1 MATPTP
7 ARRPL
12 KSRGAAWAVAL
23 ARILTRAGARPND
36 ISIASVAMAAVA
48 AVCLL
53 QGRYLIAAVFIQLRL
68 LCNLMDGMVA
78 VEGGRASASG
88 EIFNDLPDRVSDV
101 LILAAAGYAAPWPS
115 FAPELGWTASVVA
128 LLTAYV
134 RVLGGACGLAQDFA
148 GPMAKPH
155 RMAVMTAACLA
166 ALLDPRAL
174 PAALVI
180 VIAGSLLTAALRLSR
195 IVRRLEAR

>member
-1 MATPTP
+1 MATPTL

-12 KSRGAAWAVAL
+12 KTRGAAWAVAL
-23 ARILTRAGARPND
+23 ARLLTRAGVRPND
-36 ISIASVAMAAVA
+36 ISIASVVMAAA
-48 AVCLL
+48 AAFCLL
-53 QGRYLIAAVFIQLRL
+53 QGRYVIAAVLIQLRL

-88 EIFNDLPDRVSDV
+88 ELFNDLPDRISDV
-101 LILAAAGYAAPWPS
+101 LILAAAGYAAPWPA
-115 FAPELGWTASVVA
+115 FARELGWTASVLA

-134 RVLGGACGLAQDFA
+134 RVLGGACGLPQDFA

-166 ALLDPRAL
+166 AVLDSRAL
-174 PAALVI
+174 PAALGI
-180 VIAGSLLTAALRLSR
+180 VIAGSLLTAALRLAR
-195 IVRRLEAR
+195 IFRRLEAR